1 MVVSAG
7 RTWGTAGLAQVFSAE
22 FNLPAT
28 MHAIPRFLK
37 LPIRARFS
45 GWKRWPVLIR
55 GTAWLGAI
63 LIVGWVL
70 AGWFWQLAAPV
81 PAPDSVLA
89 SLSDYPTAARA
100 IAARHLFGKPSS
112 IGDELDGDRSAPRFR
127 LLGAMT
133 ASPERAGFAIL
144 TEEGKPPVAALEG
157 ETFQPGVTLLE
168 ILPGQVRLKIE
179 DRVESI
185 EMTEVKETVAPNAA
199 RPQANTLPR
208 AEFDRR

>member
-1 MVVSAG
+1 M
-7 RTWGTAGLAQVFSAE
+7 WGASGLAQVFSAE

-28 MHAIPRFLK
+28 MQAIPQFLK
-37 LPIRARFS
+37 LPIRARLS
-45 GWKRWPVLIR
+45 GWKRWPILIR
-55 GTAWLGAI
+55 GSAWLAAI
-63 LIVGWVL
+63 LIVAWVL

-81 PAPDSVLA
+81 PAPDSVSA
-89 SLSDYPTAARA
+89 PLSDYPTAARA
-100 IAARHLFGKPSS
+100 IAARHFFGKPSS
-112 IGDELDGDRSAPRFR
+112 IGDELDGGRSAPRFR

-185 EMTEVKETVAPNAA
+185 EMTEVKETLAPNAA